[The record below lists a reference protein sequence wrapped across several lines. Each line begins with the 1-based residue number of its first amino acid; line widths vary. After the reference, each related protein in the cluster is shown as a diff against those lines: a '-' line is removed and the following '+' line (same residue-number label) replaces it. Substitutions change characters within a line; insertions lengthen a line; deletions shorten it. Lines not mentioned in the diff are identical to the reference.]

1 MALLAL
7 LVSSST
13 HANAERPQLKDF
25 NSYTEFLRAVVDYT
39 RLDTPAN
46 GAERQCR
53 DDEVD
58 DEGKPINKDNPC
70 KPRLV
75 REDAIR
81 GGKGDGAGR
90 TSASGNIQAEDD
102 RVEGVGTLDD
112 QGSAI
117 ASLPGTQAS
126 TRQGSGDALEDAIA
140 LARDGL
146 NPVYVDPGNTR
157 TTFRSFPMQPVD
169 SNDLAAVSL
178 IDALAG
184 LLVTNNNTRLR
195 LNIDP
200 SSFTNPLAAE
210 DDRVN
215 SSLYSLQLD
224 DLALQQLL
232 LANIA
237 GFDTR
242 NIVWTTGG
250 SYYSVVNADPYL
262 IGSNGIGLN
271 FSTDARLRM
280 AIVDSDG
287 FAPALGA
294 GAVVIDPLHVT
305 TSNIAANLFSV
316 DDGRG
321 SKGVLA
327 SLDITNGINV
337 NLSNMQV
344 GVAGATRN
352 AEGGWNI
359 GRVSNFLFFG
369 DDSTL
374 SISMDSP
381 LEIMFKNTDNAAT
394 DPLIQVNGAISTL
407 DLKGMSLMDINSGGG
422 IHFDSI
428 GITNLSMVNTS
439 VYFNNNTIRVDMGN
453 SLTNLRMVIANI
465 VLGGPLERASRPAGI
480 GDAEIRF
487 TRVDS
492 MEMTIQ
498 PH

>member
-7 LVSSST
+7 LVSGSA

-25 NSYTEFLRAVVDYT
+25 NSYTDFLRAVVDYT
-39 RLDTPAN
+39 RLGDGPT
-46 GAERQCR
+46 GAERECR
-53 DDEVD
+53 EDEVD
-58 DEGKPINKDNPC
+58 NEGNPTDKNNPC
-70 KPRLV
+70 RPRLV
-75 REDAIR
+75 REDAINA
-81 GGKGDGAGR
+81 GMGEGAGMTEAAGSASAGTGDGEEPDG
-90 TSASGNIQAEDD
+90 
-102 RVEGVGTLDD
+102 LD
-112 QGSAI
+112 GSNAL
-117 ASLPGTQAS
+117 ATTPGPGT
-126 TRQGSGDALEDAIA
+126 RQESGDALEDAIA

-169 SNDLAAVSL
+169 ANDLAAVSL
-178 IDALAG
+178 IDALTG

-200 SSFTNPLAAE
+200 SSFTSPLAAE

-215 SSLYSLQLD
+215 GSLYSLQLG
-224 DLALQQLL
+224 DLAVQQLL

-237 GFDTR
+237 GFNTS
-242 NIVWTTGG
+242 NIVWTTDGN
-250 SYYSVVNADPYL
+250 YYSVVNADPYL

-294 GAVVIDPLHVT
+294 GALVIDPLHIT
-305 TSNIAANLFSV
+305 TSDIAANLFSV

-327 SLDITNGINV
+327 SLDVTDGINV
-337 NLSNMQV
+337 NMSNMQI

-359 GRVSNFLFFG
+359 GQASNFLFFG

-374 SISMDSP
+374 SITMDSP

-394 DPLIQVNGAISTL
+394 EPLIQVNGAISNL
-407 DLKGMSLMDINSGGG
+407 DLKNMSLMDINSGGG
-422 IHFDSI
+422 IHFDSV

-439 VYFNNNTIRVDMGN
+439 VYFNNNTIRVDMGS

-465 VLGGPLERASRPAGI
+465 VLGGPLDRASRPAGI
-480 GDAEIRF
+480 GDAELRF

-492 MEMTIQ
+492 MELTIQ